1 MEAKDIEKHKQ
12 ELLQIGIIVND
23 FGTEFSLCVDDKK
36 RPLPDICKVTEKIFE
51 ISFKAGI
58 KEVVEWMK
66 PRMRGRGDID
76 EYDTE
81 YWITFTESEFQQLK
95 EWKHLE

>member
-58 KEVVEWMK
+58 KEVVDNMRLACVNGSTEWQK
-66 PRMRGRGDID
+66 LTNLID
-76 EYDTE
+76 VLKYYENK
-81 YWITFTESEFQQLK
+81 LK
-95 EWKHLE
+95 EWGVK